1 MNEYMKEYPI
11 NFHVR
16 MKEKMRDEAQKLANE
31 LGISHSALFR
41 LALKDFIEQQKNKY
55 TKR

>member
-55 TKR
+55 PKP